1 MSGSESSQTKSAG
14 HRPRFDSILTI
25 VSEKNRWLILREL
38 MKGKPLPV
46 SELSKR
52 TGLSRVNTSKHAVSM
67 ERRGF
72 LIRGFG
78 GLYEIP
84 AHFLVPGENVLD
96 FGAVVLRFDHL
107 PS

>member
-1 MSGSESSQTKSAG
+1 MPASEGSQAKASSR
-14 HRPRFDSILTI
+14 RPRFDSVLTI
-25 VSEKNRWLILREL
+25 VSEKKRWLIYREL

-46 SELSKR
+46 SELAKR
-52 TGLSRVNTSKHAVSM
+52 TGIERANLSKHVTSM

-72 LIRGFG
+72 LTRGYG

-84 AHFLVPGENVLD
+84 AQFLVPGENVLD

-107 PS
+107 P

>member
-1 MSGSESSQTKSAG
+1 LKAAL
-14 HRPRFDSILTI
+14 RRFDSILTI
-25 VSEKNRWLILREL
+25 VSSRNRWLIFREL

-46 SELSKR
+46 SELAKR
-52 TGLSRVNTSKHAVSM
+52 TGLSRVNTSKHVISM

-78 GLYEIP
+78 GLYDIP
-84 AHFLVPGENVLD
+84 AQFLVPGENVLD
-96 FGAVVLRFDHL
+96 FGAVLLRFDRL